1 MYSQTFTAENLYRLT
16 RQSERRDFAPDNE
29 SKQNFLEYLRQV
41 CEYIIKNDSFNFKFR
56 KVDDVFINGYDKDSL
71 DGIVQDLIIRKIY
84 ENIKRIYKIKQANRN
99 RIIKQLVVLLK
110 DTYPSFIIRLD
121 IKKFYESIN
130 RDKVILKLIDD
141 IRLNHHS
148 ISLIKRIF
156 SNPMIKTSG
165 LPRGISLSSILS
177 ELYMKKIDNS
187 IRHFDGIYYYERF
200 VDDIIIFCNGQENFK
215 KIQDKVCTLLYN
227 QGLKL
232 NYNKKQFLNDL
243 YLNQGKKLTY
253 LGYSFK
259 TSKPDRNTHTCN
271 ILETELAAAKVKAF
285 KTKIT
290 KSFVHFTKSGNY
302 DLLKQRIKFLTG
314 NYWVSN
320 PSDLRSIRAGIYYNY
335 SLLSSSKLDQLK
347 DLDHF
352 YQHIL
357 HCKTGKLGSILKIK
371 LSNSNINELE
381 HFGFHAGWEKR
392 ILSYFT
398 PAQIG
403 VIKSCWR

>member
-56 KVDDVFINGYDKDSL
+56 KVDDVYINGYDKDSL

-121 IKKFYESIN
+121 IKKFYESID

-148 ISLIKRIF
+148 ISLMKSIF

-177 ELYMKKIDNS
+177 ELYMKKIDDT
-187 IRHFDGIYYYERF
+187 IRHFDGMYYYERF
-200 VDDIIIFCNGQENFK
+200 VDDIIIFYNGLENFDR
-215 KIQDKVCTLLYN
+215 IQDKVCILIN
-227 QGLKL
+227 EKGLEL
-232 NYNKKQFLNDL
+232 NYNKTQFLEDSDL
-243 YLNQGKKLTY
+243 KKGKKLNY

-259 TSKPDRNTHTCN
+259 VSSPTQKDRSLN
-271 ILETELAAAKVKAF
+271 ILNTELASTKVKTF
-285 KTKIT
+285 KTRIA
-290 KSFVHFTKSGNY
+290 KSFVQFAKNGDF
-302 DLLKQRIKFLTG
+302 DLLKQRIRFLSG

-320 PSDLRSIRAGIYYNY
+320 PSDLRPIKAGIYYNY
-335 SLLSSSKLDQLK
+335 SLLSSSELDCLK
-347 DLDHF
+347 ELDYF

-357 HCKTGKLGSILKIK
+357 HCKTGKLGSLLKIK
-371 LSNSNINELE
+371 LSDLNINELE
-381 HFGFHAGWEKR
+381 KFGFLAGWEKR
-392 ILSYFT
+392 ILSCFT
-398 PAQIG
+398 PVQIG
-403 VIKSCWR
+403 IIKSCWR

>member
-1 MYSQTFTAENLYRLT
+1 MYSQTFTADNLYRLT

-29 SKQNFLEYLRQV
+29 SKQNLLEYLRQT
-41 CEYIIKNDSFNFKFR
+41 CEYIIKNDSLNFRFR
-56 KVDDVFINGYDKDSL
+56 EVNGVYVNDYDNL
-71 DGIVQDLIIRKIY
+71 DGLVQELIIRKIY

-99 RIIKQLVVLLK
+99 SIIKQIVVLLK
-110 DTYPSFIIRLD
+110 DTYPSYIIRLD
-121 IKKFYESIN
+121 IKKFYDSIEL
-130 RDKVILKLIDD
+130 DKIISKLTDD

-148 ISLIKRIF
+148 ISLIKKIF
-156 SNPMIKTSG
+156 SDSKIKTRG
-165 LPRGISLSSILS
+165 LPKGISLSSILS
-177 ELYMKKIDNS
+177 ELYMKKIDDS
-187 IRHFDGIYYYERF
+187 IRHIDGIYYYERF

-227 QGLKL
+227 KGLKL
-232 NYNKKQFLNDL
+232 NYNKKQFLNDF

-259 TSKPDRNTHTCN
+259 TSRPNRNAHTCN
-271 ILETELAAAKVKAF
+271 ILETELAATKVKAF

-290 KSFVHFTKSGNY
+290 KSFVHFAKSDDF

-320 PSDLRSIRAGIYYNY
+320 PSDLRPIKAGIYYNY
-335 SLLSSSKLDQLK
+335 SLLTSSKLDQLK
-347 DLDHF
+347 DLDYF
-352 YQHIL
+352 YQHML
-357 HCKTGKLGSILKIK
+357 HCKTGKLGSLLKIK
-371 LSNSNINELE
+371 LSDSNINELE

-398 PAQIG
+398 PTQIG